1 MAQLK
6 MAATIKSCDREP
18 QVVAEAIAGELPES
32 LLRHEE
38 ICRVCSEAVTAV
50 KKLRLLSGEP
60 FAAPLPSAASL
71 WWKATLQKQQAA
83 GRSARVPLI
92 CMEWIGYA
100 VALLSAI
107 VIVVRATPTALSL
120 PPLLWVGLGIV
131 GVTCLSFVCTL
142 YAWSRLD
149 S

>member
-1 MAQLK
+1 MLKVFAMMRSPALSKSRLQVFVRCWLERGHNSYGSSKQDARRMAQLK

-83 GRSARVPLI
+83 GLSARVPL
-92 CMEWIGYA
+92 
-100 VALLSAI
+100 
-107 VIVVRATPTALSL
+107 
-120 PPLLWVGLGIV
+120 
-131 GVTCLSFVCTL
+131 
-142 YAWSRLD
+142 
-149 S
+149 